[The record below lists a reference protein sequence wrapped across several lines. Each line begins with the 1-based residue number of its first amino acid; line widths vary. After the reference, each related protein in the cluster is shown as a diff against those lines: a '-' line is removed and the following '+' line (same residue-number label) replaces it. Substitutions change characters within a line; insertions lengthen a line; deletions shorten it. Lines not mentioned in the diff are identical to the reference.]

1 MNTYRVFTARMS
13 LALHTSSSLERF
25 ERGNAIEIRNR
36 IMFDFYPGLPHIYS
50 ELLHEWAWYKY
61 FHKSKASE
69 NTAHEKENNNNNNN
83 NNNNTSI
90 IECVHTSLNKLSCR
104 LALMVHGRIDT
115 LLVNIHATIFAL
127 PALVL

>member
-25 ERGNAIEIRNR
+25 ERGNAIEIRNG

-83 NNNNTSI
+83 NNNNYYNNNNNNNNNNKTTQ
-90 IECVHTSLNKLSCR
+90 VLLNVYIPLLTNFLVGWHSWFMA
-104 LALMVHGRIDT
+104 ALTHC
-115 LLVNIHATIFAL
+115 L
-127 PALVL
+127 